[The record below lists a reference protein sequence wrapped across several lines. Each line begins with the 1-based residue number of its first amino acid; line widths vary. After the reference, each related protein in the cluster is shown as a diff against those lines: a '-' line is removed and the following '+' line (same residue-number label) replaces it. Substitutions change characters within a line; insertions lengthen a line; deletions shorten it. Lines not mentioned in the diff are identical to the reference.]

1 MLSPFIKILK
11 LMAINVDTVYRT
23 VLLIMNKEQRGY
35 MTPDE
40 FNKIG
45 GQVQLEIFNS
55 YFEELNQQLRTV
67 ENDSEYAN
75 RVKTIEH
82 KLEYFKETPKT
93 LTLTTAGGPS
103 TQFFNPPQSSTQIGN
118 QTITTTTDQT
128 YTLTI
133 PPQDVKDGA
142 VEVFLDGVKL
152 TSVVDYIISSDG
164 TSIILISI
172 PTVGQS
178 LQINVF
184 KNNFYKLGTVI
195 YNDEVEAEELTRPDF
210 LRITKSPLTTPTTA
224 FPVYLYESNKIYI
237 RPTSINSN
245 VKASYIRKPISPK
258 WNFTVNNTTQAY
270 VYDYNTSVNFEL
282 DATEQA
288 SVIVRILL
296 YAGVV
301 VRDPQVVQIAAN
313 QIQQE
318 QANEKS

>member
-1 MLSPFIKILK
+1 MMPLFIKILK

-35 MTPDE
+35 LTPEE

-45 GQVQLEIFNS
+45 EQVQLEIFNS

-82 KLEYFKETPKT
+82 KLEYFKETPRT

-103 TQFFNPPQSSTQIGN
+103 SQFFNPPQSSTITDS
-118 QTITTTTDQT
+118 QTITTTTAQVYTFTISPQT
-128 YTLTI
+128 I
-133 PPQDVKDGA
+133 KNGIVD
-142 VEVFLDGVKL
+142 VFLAGNKL
-152 TSVVDYIISSDG
+152 TNVADYIIATDG
-164 TSIILISI
+164 TSIQLTSI
-172 PTVGQS
+172 PTPGQT

-184 KNNFYKLGTVI
+184 ENNFYKLGTVI
-195 YNDEVEAEELTRPDF
+195 YNDEVEAEEVTRPDF
-210 LRITKSPLTTPTTA
+210 LRINMSPLTAPTTS
-224 FPVYLYESNKIYI
+224 FPVYLYENNKIYI

-245 VKASYIRKPISPK
+245 VSASYIRKPISPK
-258 WNFTVNNTTQAY
+258 WDFTVNATTQAY
-270 VYDYNTSVNFEL
+270 VYNYNTSVNFEL
-282 DATEQA
+282 DSTEQA
-288 SVIVRILL
+288 SIVTKILL

-301 VRDPQVVQIAAN
+301 IRDPQVVQLAAQ